1 MKANEQLM
9 ETNNIVFPLN
19 NLMSEIATRENV
31 EEAFDY
37 VVSHLECKEQREKYY
52 PQRERMCARLLKDLA
67 NGTFRITEFN
77 EMEVKDGPKVRRVQ
91 APRVYGRVGCHAI
104 MVIIEKYTYTTLIKN
119 TAASIPGRGMHF
131 GYTTL

>member
-1 MKANEQLM
+1 
-9 ETNNIVFPLN
+9 
-19 NLMSEIATRENV
+19 MSEIATRENV

-52 PQRERMCARLLKDLA
+52 PQREKMCSRLLKDLA

-91 APRVYGRVGCHAI
+91 APRVYGRIGCHADCKHLYYKLTGKK
-104 MVIIEKYTYTTLIKN
+104 MKKFG
-119 TAASIPGRGMHF
+119 TAIHENNWFSPVQF
-131 GYTTL
+131 L